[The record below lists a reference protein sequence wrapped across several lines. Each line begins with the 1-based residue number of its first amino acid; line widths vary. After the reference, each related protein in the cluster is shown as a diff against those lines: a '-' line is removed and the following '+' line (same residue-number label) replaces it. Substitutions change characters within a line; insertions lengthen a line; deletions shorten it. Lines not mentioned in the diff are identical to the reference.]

1 MESNSRVRPPAVGQN
16 AWVPGLRL
24 IVFVS
29 GLLLLGAGI
38 VLLVTGSAW
47 GLGLAFVGFAVASM
61 SFPRL
66 PGDDEDRNP
75 RWTGSGPIGP

>member
-1 MESNSRVRPPAVGQN
+1 
-16 AWVPGLRL
+16 VPRLRL
-24 IVFVS
+24 IVFVI

-38 VLLVTGSAW
+38 LLLVTGPAW
-47 GLGLAFVGFAVASM
+47 GLGLAFVGFAVASI

-75 RWTGSGPIGP
+75 GWTGSGSIGP

>member
-1 MESNSRVRPPAVGQN
+1 
-16 AWVPGLRL
+16 VPRLRL

-29 GLLLLGAGI
+29 GLLLLSAGI
-38 VLLVTGSAW
+38 VLLVTGPAW
-47 GLGLAFVGFAVASM
+47 GLGLAIVGFAVASI

-75 RWTGSGPIGP
+75 GWTGSGPIGP